1 MKLNAKTS
9 KLYNLAAVLAVLG
22 LLTLPVGCTHLD
34 QVGSSHENTTEDE
47 YKGEKVDWTLAEAE
61 TEEDETDWTLAKTEE
76 SSEEEVDWT
85 LAEAETEEDETDWT
99 LA

>member
-22 LLTLPVGCTHLD
+22 LLTLPVGCTYLD

-47 YKGEKVDWTLAEAE
+47 YKGEKV
-61 TEEDETDWTLAKTEE
+61 DWTLAKTEE